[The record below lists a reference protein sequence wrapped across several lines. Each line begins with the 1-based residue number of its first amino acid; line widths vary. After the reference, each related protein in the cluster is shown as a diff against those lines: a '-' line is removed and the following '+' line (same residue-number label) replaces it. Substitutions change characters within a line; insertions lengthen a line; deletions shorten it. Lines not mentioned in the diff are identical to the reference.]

1 MIVLW
6 REAWLKPLYNP
17 DIGSDFCNFCNRR
30 FDELDFVTSCE
41 FCEIGIIHTNCSD
54 KHILSSHKNE
64 ILNKIESQRDSV
76 CMIISNYTPKN
87 MNGDHFIC

>member
-1 MIVLW
+1 
-6 REAWLKPLYNP
+6 
-17 DIGSDFCNFCNRR
+17 
-30 FDELDFVTSCE
+30 
-41 FCEIGIIHTNCSD
+41 
-54 KHILSSHKNE
+54 LSSHKNE